1 MSKIIKCVLRYAFSS
16 NMKVAGNG
24 VGGKILCANLTVSPK
39 YGATLK
45 SKFKVKK
52 MLSAKYIP

>member
-1 MSKIIKCVLRYAFSS
+1 
-16 NMKVAGNG
+16 MKFVGNG
-24 VGGKILCANLTVSPK
+24 VGGKILSENLTVSPK
-39 YGATLK
+39 YGSTLK

>member
-1 MSKIIKCVLRYAFSS
+1 
-16 NMKVAGNG
+16 MKVVGNG
-24 VGGKILCANLTVSPK
+24 VGGKILGENLTVSPK
-39 YGATLK
+39 YGSTLK

>member
-1 MSKIIKCVLRYAFSS
+1 MTV
-16 NMKVAGNG
+16 VGNG
-24 VGGKILCANLTVSPK
+24 VGGKILGENLTVAPK
-39 YGATLK
+39 YGYTLK

>member
-1 MSKIIKCVLRYAFSS
+1 
-16 NMKVAGNG
+16 MKVVGNG
-24 VGGKILCANLTVSPK
+24 VGGKILCENLTVSPK

-45 SKFKVKK
+45 SKFKFKVKK

>member
-1 MSKIIKCVLRYAFSS
+1 MTV
-16 NMKVAGNG
+16 VGNG
-24 VGGKILCANLTVSPK
+24 VRGKILGENLTVSPK
-39 YGATLK
+39 YGSTLK